1 MKISDLYETED
12 DLVDALEMCKEVY
25 SGGYSKVYVIL
36 ENLVIKETDDEEYLK
51 FVAVVQGSTY
61 HKSFP
66 VIYDV
71 QVINSVHYIL
81 MEKLEKF
88 YSDHEDSTEIAGY
101 AEKCSDLWRGYD
113 EELDKA
119 LTTLDN
125 VWDGLDKHLDQP
137 CWDLRTSN
145 IMKRK
150 DGILVITDPWSEY
163 TDW

>member
-1 MKISDLYETED
+1 MKISDFYETED
-12 DLVDALEMCKEVY
+12 ALADALEMCKEVY
-25 SGGYSKVYVIL
+25 SGGYSRVYVIS

-51 FVAVVQGSTY
+51 FVNVVQNSTY

-71 QVINSVHYIL
+71 QIINNVHYLL

-88 YSDHEDSTEIAGY
+88 YSDHEDSAEIAGY
-101 AEKCSDLWRGYD
+101 AEKCSDLWIGYD

-125 VWDGLDKHLDQP
+125 VWYGLDKNLDQP

-145 IMKRK
+145 IMKRRN
-150 DGILVITDPWSEY
+150 GALVITDPWSEY
-163 TDW
+163 DW